1 MVPYSYLMA
10 ALVCETAVPVAG
22 GVVGVVGFGVG
33 VAAGFVAGFG
43 FVPGFGFAVAVAVA
57 AGVGVAV
64 AVAVGVGVAVAVGPT
79 STFVAG
85 SLAIADGSGKGIP
98 ARAAATRM
106 PRPAKPTNV
115 LLELLTRQTPQHG
128 FGWRGCQLFATFSLL
143 TSPKLP
149 GRKRKRLIPKHR
161 GPFL

>member
-1 MVPYSYLMA
+1 MA

-22 GVVGVVGFGVG
+22 GVVGFGVG

-57 AGVGVAV
+57 
-64 AVAVGVGVAVAVGPT
+64 VGVGLAVGPT
-79 STFVAG
+79 STLVVGSVAIAAG
-85 SLAIADGSGKGIP
+85 SGSGIP

-115 LLELLTRQTPQHG
+115 LLELLTRRTPQHG
-128 FGWRGCQLFATFSLL
+128 FGWQGCQLDAVFSLPIWPRL
-143 TSPKLP
+143 LD
-149 GRKRKRLIPKHR
+149 RKHKRLIPKHR

>member
-1 MVPYSYLMA
+1 MA

-43 FVPGFGFAVAVAVA
+43 FVPGFGFA
-57 AGVGVAV
+57 VAV

-128 FGWRGCQLFATFSLL
+128 FGWRGCQLFAKFSLL